1 MGGFLRANQKW
12 RYCGGDGSGAPQV
25 SDRKWQWG
33 KESPQK
39 VMTYHKKM

>member
-12 RYCGGDGSGAPQV
+12 RYWGGDGSGVPQV

-33 KESPQK
+33 RESPQK